1 MKKASRNAAPAAERP
16 GIPDRLL
23 DAAGI
28 SVERLPLLQVVFDRL
43 GTHCAENLRHLSVSP
58 LYFFMNGI
66 ETGRIG
72 DILDSYD
79 GNAVAAVYYAAEWDS
94 RILMGFDRAS
104 ISLMVETLFG
114 GDGSEPAV
122 EDERP
127 FSNIEIRVAEALF
140 AQVAKSLQSSFA
152 SVAETTFK
160 FERIETRMDFAV
172 IGRRNNLSVVAKLQ
186 LQALERGGEMFII
199 IPQSALNPMRQH
211 LAKVASGESS
221 ARDPRW
227 AKQIQR
233 EVQRAEV
240 TLKAVLEERQLTL
253 GDVAGLK
260 VGQVLEL
267 QATPRSR
274 VRMECNDQALF
285 WCELGQAE
293 GSYTLRVDE
302 FVDLEQEFI
311 NDILSH

>member
-1 MKKASRNAAPAAERP
+1 MAKASPTRSAGPQEVS
-16 GIPDRLL
+16 DRLL

-28 SVERLPLLQVVFDRL
+28 AVERLPLLQVVFDRL
-43 GTHCAENLRHLSVSP
+43 GTHCAENLRHMSVSP

-66 ETGRIG
+66 ATGRIG
-72 DILDSYD
+72 EILDGYD
-79 GNAVAAVYYAAEWDS
+79 GNAIAAVYYAAEWDS
-94 RILMGFDRAS
+94 RILMGFDRAFISS
-104 ISLMVETLFG
+104 IVETLFG
-114 GDGSEPAV
+114 GDGSEPQL
-122 EDERP
+122 EDDRP

-140 AQVAKSLQSSFA
+140 GQVAKSLHSSFA
-152 SVAETTFK
+152 SVSETAFK

-186 LQALERGGEMFII
+186 LQASDRGGEMFII
-199 IPQSALNPMRQH
+199 IPQSALNPIRQH
-211 LAKVASGESS
+211 LSRVISGETS

-233 EVQRAEV
+233 EVQRADV

-253 GDVAGLK
+253 GDIADLK

-274 VRMECNDQALF
+274 VKVECNDQALF

-302 FVDLEQEFI
+302 FVDHEQEFF
-311 NDILSH
+311 NDILPH